1 MKNNKGFTLIELMMV
16 LILMTLVL
24 TALWQVYSS
33 TRKNAVH
40 VMANNILNDEL
51 DRTLI
56 KITDDVREA
65 NALATDSPP
74 LYELSEIAG
83 LTTNAPDNQ
92 LKFIKV
98 NYDFS
103 KDPGTLGSGEV
114 NYTANQIRYYVEK
127 ENESDANSKWLLNRE
142 MIPINSE
149 LQPIES
155 EMTVYNILS
164 GIEECVFYRIKDP
177 AATRTGNIYIRLKMG
192 SQEKDSKYSSETI
205 ISVKERGAMP
215 LL

>member
-1 MKNNKGFTLIELMMV
+1 MKSNKGFTLIELMVV

-24 TALWQVYSS
+24 TAIWQVYSS
-33 TRKNAVH
+33 TRKNAAN
-40 VMANNILNDEL
+40 VMANNMLNDEL

-56 KITDDVREA
+56 KITDDIREA

-74 LYELSEIAG
+74 LYELSEIAN
-83 LTTNAPDNQ
+83 LTTNAPNNQ

-103 KDPGTLGSGEV
+103 KDPGSLGPEEV

-127 ENESDANSKWLLNRE
+127 ENESDANSKWILNRE
-142 MIPINSE
+142 MIPIDSE
-149 LQPIES
+149 QQPIES
-155 EMTVYNILS
+155 EMTVYSILS
-164 GIEECVFYRIKDP
+164 GLDECVFYRIKDP
-177 AATRTGNIYIRLKMG
+177 KATRTGNIYIRLKMN
-192 SQEKDSKYSSETI
+192 SQMQDGRYSSESV

-215 LL
+215 VL